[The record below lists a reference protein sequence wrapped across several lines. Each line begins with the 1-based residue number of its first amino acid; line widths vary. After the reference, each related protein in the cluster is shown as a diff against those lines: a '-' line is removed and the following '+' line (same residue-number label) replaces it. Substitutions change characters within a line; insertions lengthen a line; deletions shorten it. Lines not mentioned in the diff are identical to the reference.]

1 VEGDQTEDSLTRAVD
16 YALGKL
22 TREAPAS
29 SALTVRAFYRTGSV
43 DVKDLSN
50 AISTVRCGL
59 QVDLG
64 TTLVPVVALHD
75 ENTVL
80 SLCGLR
86 FQ

>member
-1 VEGDQTEDSLTRAVD
+1 MEGQQSEDSLARAVE

-43 DVKDLSN
+43 DVSTLCR
-50 AISTVRCGL
+50 AIERVRADL
-59 QVDLG
+59 QVELG
-64 TTLVPVVALHD
+64 TTLVPVIALHD